1 MSSLDSLCLNSWPPA
16 GSAIWEGF
24 GTFRRRR
31 LVGKS
36 ATLETEFDV
45 LVCFFSG
52 YLSQQQKKKLK
63 MKSSENL

>member
-16 GSAIWEGF
+16 GSTIWEGF

-45 LVCFFSG
+45 LVCFCRGIYHSNR
-52 YLSQQQKKKLK
+52 KKNKN
-63 MKSSENL
+63 EEQ

>member
-1 MSSLDSLCLNSWPPA
+1 MSPIDSLGLNNWSPA

-36 ATLETEFDV
+36 VTLETEFGI
-45 LVCFFSG
+45 LVCFCQGIYHSNR
-52 YLSQQQKKKLK
+52 KK
-63 MKSSENL
+63 